1 MIEKYLPA
9 WAQEKIAEMIE
20 AEIEAKGLR
29 DDEFF
34 TANVETEPSVL
45 GEIFFVSVAG
55 QARFDGDGEIESVYF
70 DSVSVGRGY
79 SFDECGDLYKDKTLL
94 WEEKKEFQKLF

>member
-20 AEIEAKGLR
+20 KRIEAKGIR

-34 TANVETEPSVL
+34 TAEVETEPNAI
-45 GEIFFVSVAG
+45 GAIFFVSVAG
-55 QARFDGDGEIESVYF
+55 RARFDGDGEIESVYF
-70 DSVSVGRGY
+70 DRVLVGRGY
-79 SFDECGDLYKDKTLL
+79 SFDECGDMYKEKTLN

>member
-20 AEIEAKGLR
+20 AEIEAKGLL

-34 TANVETEPSVL
+34 TAEVETDPNAI
-45 GEIFFVSVAG
+45 GAIFFVSVAG
-55 QARFDGDGEIESVYF
+55 RARFDGDGEIESVYF
-70 DSVSVGRGY
+70 DRVLVGSGY
-79 SFDECGDLYKDKTLL
+79 AFDEYGDLYKEHILNWK
-94 WEEKKEFQKLF
+94 EIKEFKKLF